1 MKRKNKN
8 IIYSKILDSEKS
20 AFVINEQKFS
30 SNIES
35 MLSSFKAFYP
45 NVIIGYSYKTNYVPL
60 ICKIAHDLG
69 CFAEVVSEMEVEMA
83 LILLA
88 DKSNIIYNGPVKSI
102 ESLRI
107 VIKNGG
113 IINIDNTF
121 DLEMI
126 DLILKEESNLN
137 LKARVA
143 LRLNFSFNENNSRF
157 GMDEDT
163 VIRIKEEIKG
173 KNNIELIGFHL
184 HLPFRSMESFDF
196 RVKTMIS
203 VLEKNKDVDLK
214 YINIGGGFFGDITTE
229 TAKSLGINKP
239 PSYNDYAKLIGDQLS
254 DYFSENNYKEWPTLF
269 IEPGSSVVADAV
281 DFITKIH
288 TVKRISDRDYIVT
301 YGGRHLLSPTNKTVN
316 MPVSINFYN
325 NEFFKDG
332 KEVNYFVSGY
342 TCIEGDIIGKLNSKK
357 LINSSNSYIIV
368 SNVGSYS
375 IVMGCDFILPQ
386 PAIYS
391 FHNER
396 FMLLKEAKKTI
407 EIINEFIK
415 YKI

>member
-1 MKRKNKN
+1 MKSKNKN
-8 IIYSKILDSEKS
+8 IIYSNILDNEKS

-69 CFAEVVSEMEVEMA
+69 CFAEVVSEMEVDMA
-83 LILLA
+83 QNVLTN
-88 DKSNIIYNGPVKSI
+88 KSNIIYNGPVKSI

-113 IINIDNTF
+113 IINIDNSF

-137 LKARVA
+137 LKAKVA
-143 LRLNFSFNENNSRF
+143 LRLNFSFNENDSRF
-157 GMDEDT
+157 GMDEDNI
-163 VIRIKEEIKG
+163 IRIKEEIKC
-173 KNNIELIGFHL
+173 KDNIELIGFHL

-196 RVKTMIS
+196 RVKTMIK

-214 YINIGGGFFGDITTE
+214 YINIGGGFFGDISIE

-254 DYFSENNYKEWPTLF
+254 DYFSKNNYNEWPTLF
-269 IEPGSSVVADAV
+269 IEPGSSVVADV
-281 DFITKIH
+281 LDFITRIH
-288 TVKRISDRDYIVT
+288 TVKQIDNRDYIVT
-301 YGGRHLLSPTNKTVN
+301 YAGRHLLSPTNKTVE
-316 MPVSINFYN
+316 MPVSISFF
-325 NEFFKDG
+325 NEKIICDS
-332 KEVNYFVSGY
+332 ETVNYVVAGY
-342 TCIEGDIIGKLNSKK
+342 TCIEGDIIGRLNSTK
-357 LINSSNSYIIV
+357 IIDRENSYIIV

-375 IVMGCDFILPQ
+375 IVMGSDFILPQ

-391 FHNER
+391 FGNDGLR
-396 FMLLKEAKKTI
+396 MLRQSKKTI
-407 EIINEFIK
+407 DIINSFI
-415 YKI
+415 